1 MAIFHFSAQVI
12 SRSDGGNVVDAAAY
26 RAGMR
31 FTCESTGLVF
41 NHTRKTEVSYRTIL
55 LPQSSDPAN
64 PNARAPEW
72 ATDRPR
78 LWNAVEAIET
88 RCNSQLAREV
98 EVALPIELS
107 QHEHIALLHR
117 YVQEQFTS
125 QGMLADIALHDKPGN
140 PHAHI
145 LLTLRE
151 LTPTGFGAK
160 RRDWNNP
167 ALVTKWREAWATACN
182 EALAA
187 AGHDERIDHRSHK
200 ARGIEAPPTVH
211 LGRRTPLNAESW
223 DARADFKAWIQASM
237 ALAKVRAE
245 VERVQT
251 QLIDLT
257 TSITAALAERE
268 QRKAATVLTTAPTS
282 ATVPATPLMVQE
294 APAPWVAPDA
304 IRLGGLSLK
313 ERIRQSLVR
322 SGTAN
327 CTGPA
332 MGRHPPI
339 NPPHGA
345 MHDPW
350 GITQGD
356 KPC

>member
-12 SRSDGGNVVDAAAY
+12 SRSEGGNVVDAAAY

-31 FTCESTGLVF
+31 FKCERTGLVF
-41 NHTRKTEVSYRTIL
+41 NHTRKKEVAYRTIL
-55 LPQSSDPAN
+55 LPESSDHANAPA
-64 PNARAPEW
+64 W
-72 ATDRPR
+72 ATDRSQ
-78 LWNAVEAIET
+78 LWNQVEAVET
-88 RCNSQLAREV
+88 RSNSQLAREI

-117 YVQEQFTS
+117 YVAEQFTS

-167 ALVTKWREAWATACN
+167 ALVTKWREAWANACN
-182 EALAA
+182 EALAT

-200 ARGIEAPPTVH
+200 ERGIEAPPTVH
-211 LGRRTPLNAESW
+211 LGRRTPLNAEAW
-223 DARADFKAWIQASM
+223 DARAEFNAWIQASV
-237 ALAKVRAE
+237 ALGKVRAE
-245 VERVQT
+245 VERVQA

-257 TSITAALAERE
+257 TTISAALAERE
-268 QRKAATVLTTAPTS
+268 QRRATTPRMAASDQSAPLT
-282 ATVPATPLMVQE
+282 VQE
-294 APAPWVAPDA
+294 TPAQWVAPDA

-322 SGTAN
+322 PGTGN
-327 CTGPA
+327 TTGPA
-332 MGRHPPI
+332 MGRQTHI
-339 NPPHGA
+339 TPHQGA
-345 MHDPW
+345 THDPW
-350 GITQGD
+350 GISQGD

>member
-1 MAIFHFSAQVI
+1 VA
-12 SRSDGGNVVDAAAY
+12 
-26 RAGMR
+26 
-31 FTCESTGLVF
+31 
-41 NHTRKTEVSYRTIL
+41 YRTIL
-55 LPQSSDPAN
+55 LPQSSDPYTTL
-64 PNARAPEW
+64 PQW

-78 LWNAVEAIET
+78 LWNEVEAVET
-88 RCNSQLAREV
+88 RCNSQLAREI

-107 QHEHIALLHR
+107 QHEQIALLHR
-117 YVQEQFTS
+117 YVQEQFTAE
-125 QGMLADIALHDKPGN
+125 GMVADIALHDKPGN

-151 LTPTGFGAK
+151 LTSTGFGAK

-167 ALVTKWREAWATACN
+167 ALVTKWREAWAGACN

-187 AGHDERIDHRSHK
+187 AGYAERIDHRSHK

-211 LGRRTPLNAESW
+211 LGRRTPLNAETW
-223 DARADFKAWIQASM
+223 DARADFNAWIQASV

-245 VERVQT
+245 VERVQA

-268 QRKAATVLTTAPTS
+268 QRKTATVLTTAPTS
-282 ATVPATPLMVQE
+282 ETVPARPLTVQE
-294 APAPWVAPDA
+294 TPAPWVAPDA

-339 NPPHGA
+339 NPPHRTV
-345 MHDPW
+345 HDPW
-350 GITQGD
+350 GISQGD